1 MNGIKHEAFHGRVW
15 HYLFV
20 RIAPETRGSNSII
33 NHSSLQN
40 KTQLVVSRL
49 SFLECRIMPLKEKNT
64 NLLKSYDLFFQLLRL
79 QIIELTADAINKAT
93 DLRARYS

>member
-1 MNGIKHEAFHGRVW
+1 MNGIKHEAFPGRVW
-15 HYLFV
+15 HYLFA

-93 DLRARYS
+93 DLRVRYS